1 MARKRGRGMAAC
13 WYGIARTATIDRA
26 AAWAEIDDG
35 GSAKVVT
42 GVTEIGEGILT
53 VLAQIAAHE
62 MGVKPEHVV
71 IGDNDTARAPEA
83 SHAGASRQTY
93 MIGNAVALASREAR
107 KQLGRGHGR
116 RSGTSMPSRFAPATA
131 KSGPEN
137 TNHRITMGEAVHTS
151 PKAAAW
157 CRSVPR
163 VSAPTPPGSIRSTA
177 RAGPGR
183 PMYSAAQVA
192 EVEVDTVTGEVQVLG
207 IWAAHDVGRAVNP
220 QGVEGQIEGGI
231 VQALGQGLMEDYK
244 LENGHTST
252 SGFAK
257 YILPTSLDVPQV
269 NSIIIED
276 PDPIGPL
283 GVKGVGE
290 PAMVPTIPAIM
301 NAIYD
306 AVGVRITALPA
317 TPEKVLMAIRDKERQ
332 ETRESGTIR
341 RMNDARTNRPQTKV
355 KGCNAKP
362 ALAVVA
368 LA

>member
-1 MARKRGRGMAAC
+1 MAAC
-13 WYGIARTATIDRA
+13 WYGIARTATVDRA

-107 KQLGRGHGR
+107 GRLVQAMADVWDVDVETVRTGNGEVW
-116 RSGTSMPSRFAPATA
+116 A
-131 KSGPEN
+131 EN
-137 TNHRITMGEAVHTS
+137 SNHRVSMGEAV
-151 PKAAAW
+151 
-157 CRSVPR
+157 
-163 VSAPTPPGSIRSTA
+163 STA
-177 RAGPGR
+177 KNRGVVPVGSATFGTDTTGLAPDDGAGR
-183 PMYSAAQVA
+183 PWQAYVFGCQVA

-220 QGVEGQIEGGI
+220 QGVEGQIEGGV

-244 LENGHTST
+244 LDQGRTST
-252 SGFAK
+252 AGFAK
-257 YILPTSLDVPQV
+257 YILPTSLDVPRI
-269 NSIIIED
+269 NSTIIED

-283 GVKGVGE
+283 GVKGIGE
-290 PAMVPTIPAIM
+290 PAMIPTIPAIT

-317 TPEKVLMAIRDKERQ
+317 TPEKVLMAIRAKEKQERQ
-332 ETRESGTIR
+332 EAAE
-341 RMNDARTNRPQTKV
+341 A
-355 KGCNAKP
+355 AE
-362 ALAVVA
+362 
-368 LA
+368 